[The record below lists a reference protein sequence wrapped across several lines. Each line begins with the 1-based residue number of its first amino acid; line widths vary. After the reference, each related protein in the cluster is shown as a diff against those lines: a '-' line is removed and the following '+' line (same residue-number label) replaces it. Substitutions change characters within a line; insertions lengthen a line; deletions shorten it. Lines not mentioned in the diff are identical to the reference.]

1 MAREIKDFTEEEKK
15 DLSRLV
21 TNATK
26 VGCLLIGVTFA
37 GAGIYTLKIVDNI
50 PVLYEAQSLKQ
61 ASEILSTYSGNSP
74 GTAVSEA
81 LALVEKSDAANTRYT
96 QEFSALEQ
104 SLNTVLDG
112 GINGLTEPRVYQP
125 ILKDLASE
133 TGRLAGADVGKGLF
147 AVSGYGL
154 LACGTTC
161 AGMIIGDVVYSLF
174 KKKRE
179 EN

>member
-1 MAREIKDFTEEEKK
+1 MAREIKDLTDEEKK

-26 VGCLLIGVTFA
+26 VGCLLIGITFA
-37 GAGIYTLKIVDNI
+37 GAGIYSLNEANKI

-81 LALVEKSDAANTRYT
+81 LALVEKSDAANTEYT

-104 SLNTVLDG
+104 DLNTVLDG

-133 TGRLAGADVGKGLF
+133 TGQLAGADVGKGLITF
-147 AVSGYGL
+147 SSYGM
-154 LACGTTC
+154 LACGNTC
-161 AGMIIGDVVYSLF
+161 VGMIAADAIYSLF